1 MASAAELELRERIQ
15 QLAQLLIAEQAGPQ
29 KREGVPLFTTL
40 EDAAIAI
47 GDAITKEVVEQE
59 LARLQ
64 EQNHECPKCGGGGLR
79 KGARERVIQT
89 RRGEVKFTEPEFY
102 CPRCR
107 RAFFPSVGSVGLGR
121 GL

>member
-1 MASAAELELRERIQ
+1 MASATELELRERIQ
-15 QLAQLLIAEQAGPQ
+15 ELARLLLAEQAAPV

-47 GDAITKEVVEQE
+47 GDALTKEVVERE
-59 LARLQ
+59 LARQ
-64 EQNHECPKCGGGGLR
+64 SEHTAECPQCGGGGLR
-79 KGARERVIQT
+79 RGARERVIQT

-102 CPRCR
+102 CPQCR
-107 RAFFPSVGSVGLGR
+107 RAFFPSVGSVGVGR

>member
-1 MASAAELELRERIQ
+1 MATSTELRERTREFVSE
-15 QLAQLLIAEQAGPQ
+15 LMAEQAAPEA
-29 KREGVPLFTTL
+29 RPGVPLFTVL
-40 EDAAIAI
+40 EDSAIAV
-47 GDAITKEVVEQE
+47 GDAIVEQIMEQE
-59 LARLQ
+59 LARHA
-64 EQNHECPKCGGGGLR
+64 EQSHECPQCGQQGLR

-107 RAFFPSVGSVGLGR
+107 RAFFPSLGSVGPGC